1 MTSPIRRSLPVPK
14 VPLRRPGRPP
24 TAGLREVILAAA
36 ARVFTEREFHEVK
49 MDDLARAS
57 GVGKGTLY
65 RYFPGK
71 RELYLALVFDG
82 LDRLHAEV
90 ERELEGPGPPVR
102 KVERIVRCILALFW
116 ERQLFFTL
124 LHRGESRS
132 QGADA
137 EEWAR
142 RRTGLARLLAQAL
155 DEGVAAGQVRPLDM
169 RLAAEMLLGMLR
181 AVNRYRSPQDRL
193 EAVVRAVVETFLCGV
208 ATPAGRRSAL
218 AVSPGRRP

>member
-1 MTSPIRRSLPVPK
+1 MTSPIRRSLPAPK
-14 VPLRRPGRPP
+14 APPRRPGRPP

-90 ERELEGPGPPVR
+90 ERELDLPGPPAR
-102 KVERIVRCILALFW
+102 KVERIVRCILGLFW
-116 ERQLFFTL
+116 ERHLFFTL
-124 LHRGESRS
+124 LHRGEARS

-142 RRTGLARLLAQAL
+142 RRTGLARLLAHAL
-155 DEGVAAGQVRPLDM
+155 DEGVAAGQVRSLDT

-181 AVNRYRSPQDRL
+181 AVNRFRSPQDRL
-193 EAVVRAVVETFLCGV
+193 EPTVRAVVETFLCGV
-208 ATPAGRRSAL
+208 GTAAGRRRVL
-218 AVSPGRRP
+218 AGPPEPRP